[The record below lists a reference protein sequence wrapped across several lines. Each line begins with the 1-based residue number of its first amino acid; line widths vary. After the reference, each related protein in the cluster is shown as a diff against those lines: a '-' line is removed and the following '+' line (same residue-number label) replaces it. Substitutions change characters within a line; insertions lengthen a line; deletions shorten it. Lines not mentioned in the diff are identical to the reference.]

1 MGREK
6 CRNDILVFGEIWGKS
21 LYIAKNNHI
30 SNTVKMLKN
39 SKKRAKL
46 RQKPLKMPVFSLVQR
61 LTAKTNIIIYKVN
74 RRELYCAVELP
85 LSDYKLYGKQL
96 AVR

>member
-6 CRNDILVFGEIWGKS
+6 CRNDILVFGEIWGKR

-46 RQKPLKMPVFSLVQR
+46 RQKPLKMPVFSLVPVIGVEPIRYHYHWILSPAR
-61 LTAKTNIIIYKVN
+61 LPIPPH
-74 RRELYCAVELP
+74 RQ
-85 LSDYKLYGKQL
+85 SH
-96 AVR
+96 